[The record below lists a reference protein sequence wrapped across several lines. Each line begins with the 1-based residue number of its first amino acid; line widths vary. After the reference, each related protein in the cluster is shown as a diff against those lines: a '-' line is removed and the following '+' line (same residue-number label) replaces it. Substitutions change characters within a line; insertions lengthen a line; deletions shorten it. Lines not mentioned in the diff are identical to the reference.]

1 MSANV
6 ENEKEKM
13 ESFAR
18 VIFVAVLTAT
28 LVGSA
33 LGRGAAQAAQPA
45 WRTSHPHALLQWS
58 SRYETRHASQGGQT
72 GVATWFRTSRT
83 IHHAVFRVRLERP
96 PYTPTPSIVWG
107 TIRANHWYRLSFTVL
122 VPLATPVGR
131 YAGSVRL
138 TSADGDHDRDDRA
151 GLGRP
156 VVFVVQVL
164 PKIPTMPT
172 LTWTP
177 AGLGTF
183 RVHQG
188 QLVTETVSFMSSMPL
203 TNAAVVNLLNRPHVH
218 IAIMSIPTSVAA
230 HTAVPVTFTISADPD
245 APIAVHPTD
254 LHVVASFNGS
264 PLMQLARDLDFAVD
278 VERAPRA
285 TITWMPASLGVM
297 TVHQGETVT
306 KTASFV
312 SNMNLSSVQLA
323 PSPRLANP
331 PHVHLTVV
339 PMVLPSVTANMAVPV
354 TLTISADAN
363 AGITVYH
370 GDLHLVASVNGGPMV
385 RLARDLDVAVDV
397 DRAPTPRVTWPSG
410 SPTSYAALT
419 RAATPVTATEMA
431 TFQVTTA
438 LSNVALVGAIS
449 GHDVTITPAPVASTV
464 AANTPTTISFTITVA
479 PTAPTG
485 TYRGVIWVSGMAAGA
500 TRARARHNG
509 LHFVFALNK

>member
-1 MSANV
+1 MS
-6 ENEKEKM
+6 KEKM

-28 LVGSA
+28 LAGSA
-33 LGRGAAQAAQPA
+33 LGRGVAQAAQPA
-45 WRTSHPHALLQWS
+45 RRTPHPHALLQWS
-58 SRYETRHASQGGQT
+58 SRFETRHASQGGQT

-122 VPLATPVGR
+122 VPLSTPVGR

-138 TSADGDHDRDDRA
+138 TSSDGDNDRDDRA

-172 LTWTP
+172 ITWTP
-177 AGLGTF
+177 AGLGTMT
-183 RVHQG
+183 VHQG
-188 QLVTETVSFMSSMPL
+188 QIVTETVSFM
-203 TNAAVVNLLNRPHVH
+203 
-218 IAIMSIPTSVAA
+218 
-230 HTAVPVTFTISADPD
+230 
-245 APIAVHPTD
+245 
-254 LHVVASFNGS
+254 
-264 PLMQLARDLDFAVD
+264 
-278 VERAPRA
+278 
-285 TITWMPASLGVM
+285 
-297 TVHQGETVT
+297 
-306 KTASFV
+306 
-312 SNMNLSSVQLA
+312 SNMNLSSVQLT

-331 PHVHLTVV
+331 SRVHLTVV
-339 PMVLPSVTANMAVPV
+339 PMVLPSVTANTAVPV

-363 AGITVYH
+363 AELTVYH
-370 GDLHLVASVNGGPMV
+370 GDLHVVASVNGGPMV

-419 RAATPVTATEMA
+419 RAATPVTATEAA

-438 LSNVALVGAIS
+438 LSNVTLVSAIS
-449 GHDVTITPAPVASTV
+449 GHDVTITPAPVASTI

-479 PTAPTG
+479 PTTPTG
-485 TYRGVIWVSGMAAGA
+485 TYRGVIWVSGMAAGER
-500 TRARARHNG
+500 RAHALHSG
-509 LHFVFALNK
+509 LHFVFAVNR

>member
-1 MSANV
+1 
-6 ENEKEKM
+6 M
-13 ESFAR
+13 ESCAR
-18 VIFVAVLTAT
+18 VILVAVLAAT
-28 LVGSA
+28 LAGSA

-45 WRTSHPHALLQWS
+45 WRMPHPHALLQWS
-58 SRYETRHASQGGQT
+58 SRYDTRHARQGGQT
-72 GVATWFRTSRT
+72 GIATWFRTSRT
-83 IHHAVFRVRLERP
+83 IHHAVFRVRLKRP
-96 PYTPTPSIVWG
+96 PYTPTPFIVWG

-122 VPLATPVGR
+122 VPPSTPAGR

-138 TSADGDHDRDDRA
+138 TSSDGDHDRDDGA

-156 VVFVVQVL
+156 VVFVVRVL
-164 PKIPTMPT
+164 PRIPTMPT
-172 LTWTP
+172 ITWTP
-177 AGLGTF
+177 AGLGTMT
-183 RVHQG
+183 VHQG
-188 QLVTETVSFMSSMPL
+188 QIVTQTVSFMSSMTL

-218 IAIMSIPTSVAA
+218 IAIMPIPTSVAP
-230 HTAVPVTFTISADPD
+230 HTAVPVTVTISADPD

-254 LHVVASFNGS
+254 LHVVAGFNGD
-264 PLMQLARDLDFAVD
+264 PLMQVARDLDFTVNVD
-278 VERAPRA
+278 RAPRA

-323 PSPRLANP
+323 PSPRLANT

-339 PMVLPSVTANMAVPV
+339 PMVVPSVPANMAVPV

-363 AGITVYH
+363 AAITVYH
-370 GDLHLVASVNGGPMV
+370 GDLHVVASVNGGPMV

-397 DRAPTPRVTWPSG
+397 DRAPTPLVTWPSG

-419 RAATPVTATEMA
+419 RVATPVTAVETA

-438 LSNVALVGAIS
+438 LSNVRLVSAIS
-449 GHDVTITPAPVASTV
+449 GHDVTITPAPAASTV

-479 PTAPTG
+479 PTGPTG
-485 TYRGVIWVSGMAAGA
+485 TYRGVIWVAGLAAGDR
-500 TRARARHNG
+500 RAHTLHNG
-509 LHFVFALNK
+509 LHVVFAVNK